1 MHLPERKV
9 KGMDET
15 KEQLFIRLDGLGF
28 EKANELRNRGML
40 TGNPVWAHEWLQ
52 DRGIRRLE
60 DAQALHRRA
69 VFAAERSAAA
79 AERAARFSMLTA
91 IIALVVVLIVI
102 TLSPAWMARL

>member
-1 MHLPERKV
+1 
-9 KGMDET
+9 MDET
-15 KEQLFIRLDGLGF
+15 KEQLFARLDGLGF

-69 VFAAERSAAA
+69 VFAAERSAAS
-79 AERAARFSMLTA
+79 AERAARFAMYTA
-91 IIALVVVLIVI
+91 LIALAIAALAVLPGWIV
-102 TLSPAWMARL
+102 RL